1 MSARDVPSAAQP
13 RFPRPRR
20 AVVKVGS
27 SSLRG
32 AQGQGVDRGLVASL
46 AAQIAALRAQ
56 GVEVVLVTS
65 GAVAAGLAG
74 LDMARRPK
82 DTPSLQAAASVG
94 QGALMHTYAEAFGAH
109 GIVCGQVL
117 LTPDDVVHRERY
129 LNARQTF
136 TRLLELGALPVV
148 NENDTVATD
157 ELRFGDNDR
166 LAALVASMLGADLL
180 VLLSDVE
187 GLLDGDPSV
196 DPRAPLLDRVDDF
209 ASLDARHFGA
219 TGSAVGSGGMA
230 SKLEAARIAAFS
242 AAHTV
247 IANARRDDVIGQA
260 AAGAHVGT
268 WFPPSDRRPESRKL
282 WIAFAKRSAGR
293 VVVDAG
299 AARALT
305 QRGSSLLAAGIV
317 DATGDFRAGDAV
329 EVALADGAVIARGL
343 VSYAREE
350 VLRMRGR
357 SSEELSRELGAAFQ
371 REVIHRDAL
380 AVLAAGVAEP
390 LERG

>member
-1 MSARDVPSAAQP
+1 MTTAAEP

-20 AVVKVGS
+20 VVVKVGS

-32 AQGQGVDRGLVASL
+32 DGGRGVDEALVADL
-46 AAQIAALRAQ
+46 AGQIAAVRASAT
-56 GVEVVLVTS
+56 EVVLVTS
-65 GAVAAGLAG
+65 GAVAAGMTG
-74 LDMARRPK
+74 LGMGRRPS

-94 QGALMHTYAEAFGAH
+94 QGVLMHTYSAAFARYD
-109 GIVCGQVL
+109 IACGQVL

-136 TRLLELGALPVV
+136 TRLLELGALPIV

-196 DPRAPLLDRVDDF
+196 DPDAPLLDRVDDLS
-209 ASLDARHFGA
+209 ALDARHFG
-219 TGSAVGSGGMA
+219 GSGSDVGSGGMA
-230 SKLEAARIAAFS
+230 SKLEAARVARFS

-247 IANARRDDVIGQA
+247 IANARRDGVIGDA
-260 AAGAHVGT
+260 VAGAHVGT
-268 WFPPSDRRPESRKL
+268 WFLPAERRPDSRKL
-282 WIAFAKRSAGR
+282 WIAFAKRAAGQ
-293 VVVDAG
+293 VIVDDG
-299 AARALT
+299 AVRALT
-305 QRGSSLLAAGIV
+305 LGKKSLLAAGVV
-317 DATGDFRAGDAV
+317 DATGDFAAGDAV
-329 EVALADGAVIARGL
+329 EVRSTHGAVVARGL
-343 VSYAREE
+343 VSYSREE

-357 SSEELSRELGAAFQ
+357 STEELVRELGSAYE

-380 AVLAAGVAEP
+380 AVVMAGLPEAIEQ
-390 LERG
+390 G